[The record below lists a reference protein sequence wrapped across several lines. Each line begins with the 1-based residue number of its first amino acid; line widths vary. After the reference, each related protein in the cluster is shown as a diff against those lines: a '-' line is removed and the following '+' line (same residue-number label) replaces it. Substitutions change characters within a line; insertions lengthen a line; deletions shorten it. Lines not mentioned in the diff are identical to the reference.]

1 MVQEFPFAALEA
13 HLPPACQRHA
23 RRATGMPAHLAM
35 AGRSPGTGG
44 QVFVKG
50 LRLRSSL
57 RNLRR
62 PVAVAQLVTVT
73 VNRQTFRAAQPN
85 NDKRIVRRGEQ
96 RNR

>member
-57 RNLRR
+57 R
-62 PVAVAQLVTVT
+62 
-73 VNRQTFRAAQPN
+73 
-85 NDKRIVRRGEQ
+85 
-96 RNR
+96 